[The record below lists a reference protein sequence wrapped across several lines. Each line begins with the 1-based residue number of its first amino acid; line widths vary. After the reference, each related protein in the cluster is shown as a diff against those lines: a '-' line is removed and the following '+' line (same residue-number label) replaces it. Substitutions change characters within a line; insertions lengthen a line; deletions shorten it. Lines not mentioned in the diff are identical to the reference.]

1 MTDHRPHPRAAR
13 CPGHPLRRT
22 GLVRARGRAEAHQ
35 GGPGRRHS
43 FLFQPSSGLCSF
55 PAVFHQSPAVFSFP
69 PNAERRPPQ
78 VLRAPSERPAP
89 RAGPQVCRGPAQ
101 QRPRE
106 TPLMTPGLSWILAI
120 VFDSKVESRNPP
132 APLEE
137 LDSARPLAADTRNR
151 PPCRARE
158 TESKGRLRVDESKLS
173 QLKMKVSAR
182 RARLPVALSIHS
194 ASFW

>member
-1 MTDHRPHPRAAR
+1 M
-13 CPGHPLRRT
+13 
-22 GLVRARGRAEAHQ
+22 RARGRAEAHQ

-132 APLEE
+132 PPPPLLRNSTP
-137 LDSARPLAADTRNR
+137 LDPSPLTRETARLAAHAKREQGQA
-151 PPCRARE
+151 ARRRE
-158 TESKGRLRVDESKLS
+158 QAQVLS
-173 QLKMKVSAR
+173 QLKMKV
-182 RARLPVALSIHS
+182 RAERACRGLVHPLGG
-194 ASFW
+194 F